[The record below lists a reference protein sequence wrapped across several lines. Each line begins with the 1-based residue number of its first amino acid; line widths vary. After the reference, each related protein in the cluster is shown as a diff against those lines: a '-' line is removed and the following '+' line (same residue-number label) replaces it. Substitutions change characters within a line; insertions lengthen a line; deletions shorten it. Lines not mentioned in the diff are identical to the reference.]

1 MADTVT
7 ITYNGVEMEV
17 TGEYYAG
24 CRGRMYLRNGD
35 PGYPDEP
42 AEFSIESIEV
52 GGVDISSM
60 FEDLYYRRTN
70 VLSGKPEYYEVMMQI
85 EDLCIDAMRGMIEDD
100 YEGD

>member
-1 MADTVT
+1 MDTVT
-7 ITYNGVEMEV
+7 IVYNGVEMEV

-24 CRGRMYLRNGD
+24 SRGCMYLRNGD

-42 AEFSIESIEV
+42 AEFAIESIEV

-60 FEDLYYRRTN
+60 FEDLYYRTTN
-70 VLSGKPEYYEVMMQI
+70 VLSGKPNYYEAMMQI
-85 EDLCIDAMRGMIEDD
+85 EDLCIDEMKKRNGDD